1 MMDRKMTEADV
12 DPEQLQ
18 DVESRPAQ
26 EFRLDVLSSFL
37 CMVIERRMD
46 TGSNLSEEISQV
58 AEELNTSV
66 PLDVLNRRDWPS
78 AL

>member
-1 MMDRKMTEADV
+1 
-12 DPEQLQ
+12 
-18 DVESRPAQ
+18 
-26 EFRLDVLSSFL
+26 
-37 CMVIERRMD
+37 MVIERRMD
-46 TGSNLSEEISQV
+46 GASNLSEEISQV